1 MTHQWQT
8 RELELPAYPARI
20 DYHGPLHPAARTLAD
35 LHRAH
40 VAAIPSENPGVL
52 LGRGISVALDRV
64 PAKLLT
70 SRRGGYCYE
79 HGVPVAAVPGRLGY
93 RAGRLLA
100 RIGDKGHRTSPSTH
114 PHHRAGAGRQQPAAG
129 RCRFRRRAPRACAP
143 GPHRHAAAP
152 RRPGPTSSQTGSNW
166 RLRQRIAG
174 QRATPCNFTEE
185 PQHASDVEIAN
196 HLTSAYPN
204 SPFAG
209 HTDLRD
215 ARPEGPCFAGGCR
228 KAELRRTMCLCTRP
242 QVIPCPV
249 TTRACGCSRY
259 NCPGGTGGART
270 PRAPSVARDGG
281 NL

>member
-1 MTHQWQT
+1 M
-8 RELELPAYPARI
+8 
-20 DYHGPLHPAARTLAD
+20 
-35 LHRAH
+35 
-40 VAAIPSENPGVL
+40 L

-64 PAKLLT
+64 PTKLLT

-79 HGVPVAAVPGRLGY
+79 HGVLFAAVLERLGY
-93 RAGRLLA
+93 CVDRLLA
-100 RIGDKGHRTSPSTH
+100 RIGDKDSERPRPRTHMTLRVQAESS
-114 PHHRAGAGRQQPAAG
+114 RWLADVGFGAGLLEPVPWDHTGTPQRQGGWPYQL
-129 RCRFRRRAPRACAP
+129 
-143 GPHRHAAAP
+143 
-152 RRPGPTSSQTGSNW
+152 SQTGNNW
-166 RLRQRIAG
+166 QLRQRIAG
-174 QRATPCNFTEE
+174 QWATLYSFTEE

-196 HLTSAYPN
+196 HLTSTYPN
-204 SPFAG
+204 SPFVG

-270 PRAPSVARDGG
+270 PRAPSAARDGG